1 VKNVLR
7 GGVVAL
13 VAIAAVLVVG
23 TAWAGT
29 SAEAKKIVTF
39 KGKYAGTAVV
49 KVTDNVADISATG
62 PGLGT
67 LIGKSKVTGK
77 GKGDASQQPCV
88 PFAGTGVIA
97 NTKGSTIKFSVI
109 PPSSGCGD
117 EEGNVFSISGK
128 AKVTGGTKLYKK
140 AKGTLKLTG
149 VYDRGAGSF
158 SITFS
163 GKITVP

>member
-1 VKNVLR
+1 MRKVLR
-7 GGVVAL
+7 AGVVAL
-13 VAIAAVLVVG
+13 AASAAVLVVG

-29 SAEAKKIVTF
+29 STEAKVVTF
-39 KGKYAGTAVV
+39 KAKYAGTAAV

-77 GKGDASQQPCV
+77 GTGDSSVQPCV
-88 PFAGTGVIA
+88 PFTGTGLMS
-97 NTKGSTIKFSVI
+97 NTKGTTIKFQVI
-109 PPSSGCGD
+109 SPSSGCGD

-128 AKVTGGTKLYKK
+128 AKITGGTKLYKK

-149 VYDRGAGSF
+149 VYDRGAGTF

-163 GKITVP
+163 GKVTVP

>member
-1 VKNVLR
+1 MKNVLR

-13 VAIAAVLVVG
+13 AAIAAVLVVG

-49 KVTDNVADISATG
+49 KVTDNVADIAATG

-77 GKGDASQQPCV
+77 GKGDASDAAV
-88 PFAGTGVIA
+88 RAVRGHRRHRRTRRA
-97 NTKGSTIKFSVI
+97 AR
-109 PPSSGCGD
+109 SS
-117 EEGNVFSISGK
+117 S
-128 AKVTGGTKLYKK
+128 
-140 AKGTLKLTG
+140 
-149 VYDRGAGSF
+149 R
-158 SITFS
+158 
-163 GKITVP
+163 